1 MSTTDYQLQTLL
13 DAIHGLHPASL
24 TLDQLA
30 TVLAAVRFAAPRRQ
44 DEYQLRLQAVARRR
58 EMGVAA

>member
-1 MSTTDYQLQTLL
+1 VSSTEFQLQSFL
-13 DAIHGLHPASL
+13 DAVHSLHPASL

-30 TVLAAVRFAAPRRQ
+30 TVLAAVRFAAPRWQ

-58 EMGVAA
+58 ELGVAA